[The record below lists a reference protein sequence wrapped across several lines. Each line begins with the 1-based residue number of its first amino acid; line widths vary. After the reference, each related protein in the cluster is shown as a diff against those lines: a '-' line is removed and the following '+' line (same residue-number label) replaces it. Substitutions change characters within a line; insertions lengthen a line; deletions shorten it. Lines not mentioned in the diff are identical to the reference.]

1 MAKPIRADRPTG
13 DRPIDDQGARLGDAS
28 FHPSPQEAAEQEILE
43 RTWVESDSELE
54 KSRSLSARRDP
65 PPASVPGF
73 QIQRCLGEGAYGSVW
88 LAMEFG
94 TGKLVAIKFYT
105 QRRGLDWSLLNR
117 EVEKLAVLYTCRN
130 IVGLIDV
137 GWNADP
143 PHYVMEYLEN
153 GSLANLLARGPIP
166 IREAVRIGR
175 DVLKGLV
182 HAHGS
187 GILHCDL
194 KPANILLDK
203 NNEARLADFGQSRL
217 SHEQHHALGTL
228 FYMAPEQAD
237 MNAVPDARWD
247 VYAWGAV
254 LYQALTGQ
262 PPHRTP
268 ESEKLLAESQP
279 AECRLEVYR
288 RILNAGTKPTNHWRV
303 RGVDRRLAEIIDRC
317 LQSDANRRY
326 PNAQA
331 VLGTLDAWERQLA
344 TRPWM
349 MLGIVGPIV
358 LLLGIG
364 SLARNAMSAAIR
376 SAEQNLL
383 ERALESDVVTVKI
396 LARSIDR
403 ELEDRSSE
411 LRKVAEDGRLAAALE
426 AEGQLPWEQRV
437 RLKSVLGEWKRLVD
451 EDRVKQGLDVDT
463 SWFVD
468 DATGKQLFRSPFGK
482 TVDQNYRY
490 RDYFHGHRRD
500 YPKNQVPDDVKP
512 IQQPYISMAYRSE
525 SDNVYRIAITVPIF
539 SVSRDRVIGVLGRSI
554 ALTQLLSAYK
564 PQLAANAGEHQI
576 ERTIALFDSHS
587 PSDGRHSESQST
599 PVAAPGDG
607 DQPRYEL
614 LDHPW
619 MTEKRLKEMSEAAW
633 QKLAV
638 DPKHARQLAQLQQA
652 VREKKAGIL
661 TGDLSDYDRSSD
673 FTDPIA
679 KLDDTQYGGVWLAAF
694 WPVAHT
700 DWIAVAQERQTTAK
714 FPVQEME
721 RRLSRYMYFGLLMC
735 CALIGALWY
744 FIFRVLSDR
753 VRVTNS

>member
-1 MAKPIRADRPTG
+1 
-13 DRPIDDQGARLGDAS
+13 LS
-28 FHPSPQEAAEQEILE
+28 EAVTSEQTLVQSDVE
-43 RTWVESDSELE
+43 RER
-54 KSRSLSARRDP
+54 SRSLSARQNP
-65 PPASVPGF
+65 PPAAVPGY

-88 LAMEFG
+88 LAIEFG

-153 GSLANLLARGPIP
+153 GSLANLLGRGPISV
-166 IREAVRIGR
+166 RDAVRIGR
-175 DVLKGLV
+175 DVLTGLV

-237 MNAVPDARWD
+237 VNAVPDARWD

-254 LYQALTGQ
+254 LYQALTGA

-268 ESEKLLAESQP
+268 DSEKLIAEAAP

-288 RILNAGTKPTNHWRV
+288 RILNSGVKPTNHWRV

-317 LQSDANRRY
+317 LQSDSNLRY

-331 VLGTLDAWERQLA
+331 VLGALEDRERNL
-344 TRPWM
+344 TSRPWM
-349 MLGIVGPIV
+349 MLGIVGPVV
-358 LLLGIG
+358 LLLAIG
-364 SLARNAMSAAIR
+364 SLARYAMSAAIR
-376 SAEQNLL
+376 TAEQNLL
-383 ERALESDVVTVKI
+383 DRALESDVVTVKI
-396 LARSIDR
+396 LARSIER

-411 LRKVAEDGRLAAALE
+411 LRKVAEDSRLGAALL
-426 AEGQLPWEQRV
+426 AEGDLPWEQRIK
-437 RLKSVLGEWKRLVD
+437 LQSVLGEWKRLVD
-451 EDRVKQGLDVDT
+451 EDRQKQGLDVDT

-468 DATGKQLFRSPFGK
+468 DEKGTQVYRSPYDVA
-482 TVDQNYRY
+482 TVDKNWRH
-490 RDYFHGHRRD
+490 RDYFHGRGRNFPRD
-500 YPKNQVPDDVKP
+500 QVPDDVRP
-512 IQQPYISMAYRSE
+512 IQQPHISMAYRSA
-525 SDNVYRIAITVPIF
+525 SADVYRIAISVPIY
-539 SVSRDRVIGVLGRSI
+539 SATRDKVIGVLGRSI
-554 ALTQLLSAYK
+554 ALPQLLAAYK
-564 PQLAANAGEHQI
+564 PQLAANAAENQI
-576 ERTIALFDSHS
+576 ERTIALFDSH
-587 PSDGRHSESQST
+587 
-599 PVAAPGDG
+599 APGDVG
-607 DQPRYEL
+607 GVTPSETTSDVNEPATPRYAL

-619 MTEKRLKEMSEAAW
+619 LTENRLNEMSEAAW
-633 QKLAV
+633 KKLAI
-638 DPKHARQLAQLQQA
+638 DPEHSRQLAKLQEVIRARQLGSA
-652 VREKKAGIL
+652 VDNFSEF
-661 TGDLSDYDRSSD
+661 DRSSH
-673 FTDPIA
+673 FIDPVA
-679 KLDDTQYGGVWLAAF
+679 NLDQSQYGGIWLAAF

-700 DWIAVAQERQTTAK
+700 DWIAVAQERQVTAQS
-714 FPVQEME
+714 PVHEME

-744 FIFRVLSDR
+744 FIFRVLSER
-753 VRVTNS
+753 EHSPRM